1 MSQPEPIF
9 VSHLFRELHGHLL
22 VLLRSLTPEDWHRPT
37 VCSAWCVKDIASHLL
52 DGNLRRLSIQRDGY
66 APPDAPCGFDSH
78 EALVA
83 YLTKLNTDW
92 TLATRRPLRR
102 RARGCAFGPG
112 RGSRRANPRGM
123 PRPGQAGP
131 LRRCQRA
138 DPGQAASKTKG
149 QVNCAP
155 SLRRRFDTQPA
166 KWRRTRAARIG

>member
-83 YLTKLNTDW
+83 YLTKLNTD
-92 TLATRRPLRR
+92 LD
-102 RARGCAFGPG
+102 PG
-112 RGSRRANPRGM
+112 HPPPSASAGSRLRVRSRTRLPPSESSWHAATWPSWASSPMPACR
-123 PRPGQAGP
+123 PRPGRLENERP
-131 LRRCQRA
+131 SELRSFPPKA
-138 DPGQAASKTKG
+138 
-149 QVNCAP
+149 
-155 SLRRRFDTQPA
+155 L
-166 KWRRTRAARIG
+166 